1 MVVGGKK
8 RCTCLV
14 ACGPI
19 IQLCSRYHI
28 LIQYVWSIATELL
41 IETDSGT
48 GLSVMNT
55 IIILKLPVSSVSSL
69 RGGIT
74 ESKVS

>member
-1 MVVGGKK
+1 VP
-8 RCTCLV
+8 CLV

-19 IQLCSRYHI
+19 IQLYSRYHI
-28 LIQYVWSIATELL
+28 LHLLIQCVWSIATELL

-55 IIILKLPVSSVSSL
+55 IVILKLPVSSSSSL